1 MTPIDALWSYAEE
14 FADKI
19 LDSNFDGSA
28 DSVISEIVEMMS
40 SELNK
45 RDQRKVIEKLESII
59 TFKVSEGEMSKTKWD
74 KIHADLSALLGL

>member
-28 DSVISEIVEMMS
+28 DSIIDEIVEMMS
-40 SELNK
+40 AELNK
-45 RDQRKVIEKLESII
+45 RDQRKVMEKLESIM
-59 TFKVSEGEMSKTKWD
+59 TF
-74 KIHADLSALLGL
+74 